1 MEQAA
6 KGPSVHQFLGHTR
19 VHLFQVILFT
29 MDSKNIAALLV
40 QFHSLVDVNK
50 TSLLLSLLAISFNPI
65 AWNIVARNGT
75 CHFLSSS
82 SLFMFFFFWNR
93 TQKQNH
99 HTYIRRQREI
109 RMLLSRSNDFFFRN
123 SERPVVRLSK
133 SMSFSLFCNNGTYT
147 RYHLALLDQPQ
158 KALLSEEY
166 RIIVSAA
173 LFIIG
178 QIFVITSTW
187 ALGITGT
194 FLGDY
199 FGILMD
205 HRVEGYVSSCSF
217 FSLSQGF

>member
-1 MEQAA
+1 MLR
-6 KGPSVHQFLGHTR
+6 SVGSHTSTR
-19 VHLFQVILFT
+19 RLHAFSLSVILLFT
-29 MDSKNIAALLV
+29 MDSKNIDALLA

-65 AWNIVARNGT
+65 AWNIVARNGA
-75 CHFLSSS
+75 CQFFLVCPM
-82 SLFMFFFFWNR
+82 LIYVLNR
-93 TQKQNH
+93 TQKQDH
-99 HTYIRRQREI
+99 YTYFRRQREI
-109 RMLLSRSNDFFFRN
+109 WMLLSRFDDFFLWN
-123 SERPVVRLSK
+123 SERPVVRFNTNVFLSLLK
-133 SMSFSLFCNNGTYT
+133 FIMEP

-178 QIFVITSTW
+178 QTFVVTSTW

-205 HRVEGYVSSCSF
+205 HRVEGYVSSSQSF
-217 FSLSQGF
+217 L